1 MFGPL
6 HFSTLAVSIYDV
18 WGPHPWIDIEVL
30 EPLENPSG
38 LQVSRCA
45 AFFDRLWAQ
54 KTVPFAIHG
63 DGAEF
68 HRHSEYFVMSWTS
81 AFITGGGEN
90 CLVSR
95 YPISLVAEAQ
105 MADDRDPWLRFM
117 HKRTNNENP
126 QLISGILRLVFN
138 PASSVVDLKT
148 GLLWWDSL
156 VVKDRKKHCKIR
168 VSFFPFNPT
177 RKWGSRRGEQNFGWI
192 GGLVPPMCCWRA
204 VPWPWVLWWRVSKKH
219 LQV

>member
-1 MFGPL
+1 MMCGDHTPESILKFWSHLKTLPAYKYHDVL
-6 HFSTLAVSIYDV
+6 HSLTDCELK
-18 WGPHPWIDIEVL
+18 
-30 EPLENPSG
+30 
-38 LQVSRCA
+38 
-45 AFFDRLWAQ
+45 

-177 RKWGSRRGEQNFGWI
+177 RK
-192 GGLVPPMCCWRA
+192 
-204 VPWPWVLWWRVSKKH
+204 
-219 LQV
+219 

>member
-18 WGPHPWIDIEVL
+18 WGPHPWIDTEVL

-105 MADDRDPWLRFM
+105 MADDRDPWLKFM

-126 QLISGILRLVFN
+126 QLISGKWYFEIGVQPCKQCSGPQN
-138 PASSVVDLKT
+138 WSSVVGFPCCQRSEKT
-148 GLLWWDSL
+148 LQNTRFL
-156 VVKDRKKHCKIR
+156 
-168 VSFFPFNPT
+168 FP
-177 RKWGSRRGEQNFGWI
+177 I
-192 GGLVPPMCCWRA
+192 
-204 VPWPWVLWWRVSKKH
+204 
-219 LQV
+219 